1 MKTKTKKGN
10 FRKFAVKALLIF
22 AGIYLIINVINAAMD
37 NSVTITVAESGFLED
52 AIGLD
57 GYIFR
62 TQEFIYS
69 SVGGVLEARRSD
81 GERVRRGEHVATV
94 YMGVV
99 PNEALEQL
107 RRINERIAQSADNTN
122 RPDLLAQD
130 PIAIQRQIAE
140 GTRAII
146 EAAYLRDG
154 ERLARSRRNLDELIE
169 KRNFA
174 MGIVPEVEE
183 TVAQLERQRQ
193 EIEARY
199 GISRSDLRAPRAGAF
214 VSGIDGLEEYL
225 TIDRISSLLP
235 ADIDEIDRKPLVH
248 NTEVVPGRPAAK
260 IVDNYRW
267 YFVAVIDTRRIHPL
281 GLGSNVTLRFFDATD
296 VLVDGTVTYISQD
309 VDGRSVI
316 AIRARGYVDSIYA
329 LSRVSVDVIRRTYRG
344 LRIETAAIRVLD
356 DGRTGVFIVRNNMA
370 RFREV
375 NVLHTAGDWTI
386 IEETRRD
393 TIEGDIYL
401 REENVRVFDEI
412 IISSRDFEDG
422 DLVR

>member
-1 MKTKTKKGN
+1 MKTKKKGN
-10 FRKFAVKALLIF
+10 FKKIAIKALLVF
-22 AGIYLIINVINAAMD
+22 AGIYLVINVINAAMD
-37 NSVTITVAESGFLED
+37 NSLTITVAESGFLED

-69 SVGGVLEARRSD
+69 SVGGVLEARRPD
-81 GERVRRGEHVATV
+81 GERVSNGEHVATV
-94 YMGVV
+94 YMGVI
-99 PNEALEQL
+99 PNEVLEQL
-107 RRINERIAQSADNTN
+107 RQINERIAQSVDNTT
-122 RPDLLAQD
+122 RPDLFAQD

-140 GTRAII
+140 GTSAII

-154 ERLARSRRNLDELIE
+154 ERLARARRNLDDLIE

-174 MGIVPEVEE
+174 MGIVPEFEE

-193 EIEARY
+193 EIETRY
-199 GISRSDLRAPRAGAF
+199 GVSRSELRAPRAGAF
-214 VSGIDGLEEYL
+214 VSNIDGLEEYL

-235 ADIDEIDRKPLVH
+235 ADIDELSQKPLVH

-267 YFVAVIDTRRIHPL
+267 YFVAAIDTRRIHPL
-281 GLGSNVTLRFFDATD
+281 RVGSNVTLRFFDATD
-296 VLVDGTVTYISQD
+296 VLVDGTVNYISQD

-316 AIRARGYVDSIYA
+316 AISARGYVDSVYG
-329 LSRVSVDVIRRTYRG
+329 LSRVSVDLIRRTYRG
-344 LRIETAAIRVLD
+344 LRIETAAIRVLE
-356 DGRTGVFIVRNNMA
+356 DGRTGVFILRNNRA
-370 RFREV
+370 WFREV
-375 NVLHTAGDWTI
+375 NVLHNAGDWSI

-393 TIEGDIYL
+393 TIAGGIYL
-401 REENVRVFDEI
+401 REEDVRVFDEI
-412 IISSRDFEDG
+412 IISSREFENG